1 MFVVYQRRLHKR
13 FLHYTMYNQVSNVF
27 LISTRLRFKWAH
39 AKSQI
44 PLRCHA
50 QWCIDV
56 FVNSVIIS
64 AIYKFVSYSSPKT
77 SQYNDNQ
84 QSLSY
89 CQHDCYSH
97 ICMTSVHASVFI
109 VSLTKWSLTFKII
122 PGIPPRIDLIL
133 LVLICRV
140 TPNNDKVV
148 GTDILSTSHQS

>member
-1 MFVVYQRRLHKR
+1 MFIVYQRRLHQR
-13 FLHYTMYNQVSNVF
+13 FYTTQCTIKF
-27 LISTRLRFKWAH
+27 LMFHISTRLRFKWAH

-44 PLRCHA
+44 PHWSHA

-64 AIYKFVSYSSPKT
+64 VIYKFVSYITKT

-84 QSLSY
+84 HPLSY
-89 CQHDCYSH
+89 CQHGCYSH
-97 ICMTSVHASVFI
+97 IYMNSAHTSVFI
-109 VSLTKWSLTFKII
+109 VSLSKWPLTFKII

-140 TPNNDKVV
+140 TPNNKVV
-148 GTDILSTSHQS
+148 GTDLKSTSHQS